1 MPLLAGGKPELASEV
16 ALHFEE
22 GRDHARAARCLML
35 AAENTARRFSY
46 RDTIRVLR
54 HALELTEGL
63 PPDGRAELEVP
74 ILQRMGDAH
83 YALGE
88 MSDSADAMR
97 LRRNSRQRPDPNHPN
112 SARWFIRPFRSGISI
127 RTGAPKFAGRRSR

>member
-1 MPLLAGGKPELASEV
+1 MSLGERLMPVCTGGKPELASEL

-22 GRDHARAARCLML
+22 GRDHARAARFLML

-54 HALELTEGL
+54 HALKLMDELAS
-63 PPDGRAELEVP
+63 DVRSELEVP

-88 MSDSADAMR
+88 MSDSAAAYEAAAN
-97 LRRNSRQRPDPNHPN
+97 LA
-112 SARWFIRPFRSGISI
+112 ARADFKSSQLC
-127 RTGAPKFAGRRSR
+127 ALVHAAGLFWYI